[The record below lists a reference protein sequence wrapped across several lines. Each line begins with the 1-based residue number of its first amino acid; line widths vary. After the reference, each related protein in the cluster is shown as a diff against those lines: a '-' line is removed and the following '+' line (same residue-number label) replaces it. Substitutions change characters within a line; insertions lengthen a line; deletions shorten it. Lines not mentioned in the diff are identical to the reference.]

1 MSYERHGFLFFFLTP
16 TSHESAKLHGWRY
29 LLPMTR
35 CDSFWNSFIFSRS
48 VLNSIARME
57 PSSENDKKAKI
68 SLRTRS
74 SPTRTFNMCFS
85 TLLCL
90 PCVAMRLFA
99 VDSLVSA
106 GSSCGSTSTQRA
118 IYQHG
123 CLALPHFHS
132 LRRVEGKT
140 GGLHDSLCHILSL
153 RGGWLQSAGENVSEC
168 HGIDDAFAL
177 FDQLR
182 GSSDATREQY
192 IHLLDACVR
201 LSEAGE
207 VQGSPSV
214 VFASRLQK
222 QCRP

>member
-1 MSYERHGFLFFFLTP
+1 
-16 TSHESAKLHGWRY
+16 
-29 LLPMTR
+29 
-35 CDSFWNSFIFSRS
+35 
-48 VLNSIARME
+48 
-57 PSSENDKKAKI
+57 
-68 SLRTRS
+68 
-74 SPTRTFNMCFS
+74 MCFS

-90 PCVAMRLFA
+90 ALVAMRLFA
-99 VDSLVSA
+99 VNSLVSA

-123 CLALPHFHS
+123 RLALPHFHS
-132 LRRVEGKT
+132 LRG
-140 GGLHDSLCHILSL
+140 GGLHDSLTHILSL
-153 RGGWLQSAGENVSEC
+153 RGGGLQSAGENVAEC

-192 IHLLDACVR
+192 IHLLDACVC

-214 VFASRLQK
+214 VFASRLK
-222 QCRP
+222 KKCPA